1 MQHLRNAKAHYTFMT
16 CCVYSLENI
25 YMGER
30 KRMEGDFLLMCCRFD
45 LGTADELGLD
55 VLINTLTCFSKE

>member
-1 MQHLRNAKAHYTFMT
+1 MAGNLDD
-16 CCVYSLENI
+16 
-25 YMGER
+25 
-30 KRMEGDFLLMCCRFD
+30 MEEGRVLLLGCRFD